1 LYLLAGI
8 GAIFAYLEYNK
19 NKEKL
24 KYKVKIAELESKKEK
39 EIAEKQSSMF
49 TYISHE
55 FRTPLSLI
63 INPLKKA
70 VQKESVQNG
79 SSGSDLAIAHRNARR
94 LLSLVDQLLLFRKA
108 ENDAD
113 SLRLSPINVNN
124 LCNEV
129 YQCFVNQAKD
139 KSIRYNFGIPDHE
152 IVIIGDYEKIEISLF
167 NLMSNAFK
175 YTPIGGEIN
184 LKLTENDQQVYL
196 EISDSGDGIEPKDIE
211 VIFEKFKQIKSKV
224 SIGTGFGIGLY
235 IVKYFVDKHKG
246 TVSCTS
252 EIGKGS
258 TFKLTFLKGDSH
270 FDNVEITN
278 EIPKRSQLFDELIID
293 DGEEHQVSNPAVSET
308 DFQKIMLTDKRTVL
322 IIDDNVEIRAYL
334 IKLFSESYIVYSA
347 ENGEEGLKLTKKHMP
362 DLVIS
367 DITMEEM
374 DGLELCRK
382 IKENDALSHIP
393 VILLTASKNPE
404 THLQGINDGADDY
417 ITKPFDDDILVARVE
432 SLLRNRSN
440 LRTYFLDSIT
450 LKENTQK
457 VPQEY
462 QEILKKCIDIVE
474 ANIHK
479 RDFTIKNFALEMG
492 MSHRTLYTKIKI
504 ISGQTLN
511 AFIRS
516 VRIRRAAMLM
526 LTEDINITQASA
538 EVGFEDPKYFRQQFV
553 KLFGMTPSEYIKKY
567 KSSFNSDLNVI
578 K

>member
-1 LYLLAGI
+1 
-8 GAIFAYLEYNK
+8 
-19 NKEKL
+19 
-24 KYKVKIAELESKKEK
+24 
-39 EIAEKQSSMF
+39 M
-49 TYISHE
+49 
-55 FRTPLSLI
+55 
-63 INPLKKA
+63 
-70 VQKESVQNG
+70 
-79 SSGSDLAIAHRNARR
+79 
-94 LLSLVDQLLLFRKA
+94 
-108 ENDAD
+108 
-113 SLRLSPINVNN
+113 
-124 LCNEV
+124 
-129 YQCFVNQAKD
+129 
-139 KSIRYNFGIPDHE
+139 
-152 IVIIGDYEKIEISLF
+152 IIGDYEKIEISLF